1 MVVTQ
6 ILFVLIVGLLFAD
19 QNLLAPN
26 LTAIGNEFGFSRA
39 EIDQRL
45 GADVNLLFWMLGGV
59 LTLIVGYLA
68 DRGDLADKLSRKW
81 LLTIVAVIGQL
92 ACLGSGLAKTYDQL
106 LWARA
111 LTGIG
116 IGGAFPLI
124 YSLIG
129 DYYPPH
135 KRASATA
142 TLGLSQGLGIGL
154 GQLLSGMLGAQSGW
168 RMPFYVV
175 ALPGLALSVLFALFA
190 KEPRRGQHEEGLHDL
205 LASGK
210 AYEERLRLRD
220 LPQLFAVKTNLLI
233 LLQALPGTVPWGV
246 FFVYLNDYY
255 AHDKGFSVPEATLLV
270 MSVGIAAIVGG
281 FIGGLAGQKLLNRKA
296 RNLPLLCAVTTI
308 LAVIPMA
315 VLIEYPVRP
324 GQSLLGPLI
333 VGLLT
338 GSLAAVTGPN
348 VNTMLIAVNPPERR
362 GSAFSF
368 FNLCNDLGRG
378 LGAWIVGGMAARLG
392 RVSAFHIAN
401 LMWLGCGVVLLCL
414 VFLFPKDERALQDRL
429 RALSLRKLG
438 RGE

>member
-1 MVVTQ
+1 MTQ

-154 GQLLSGMLGAQSGW
+154 GQLLSGMLGAESGW

-233 LLQALPGTVPWGV
+233 L
-246 FFVYLNDYY
+246 
-255 AHDKGFSVPEATLLV
+255 
-270 MSVGIAAIVGG
+270 
-281 FIGGLAGQKLLNRKA
+281 
-296 RNLPLLCAVTTI
+296 
-308 LAVIPMA
+308 
-315 VLIEYPVRP
+315 
-324 GQSLLGPLI
+324 
-333 VGLLT
+333 
-338 GSLAAVTGPN
+338 
-348 VNTMLIAVNPPERR
+348 
-362 GSAFSF
+362 
-368 FNLCNDLGRG
+368 
-378 LGAWIVGGMAARLG
+378 
-392 RVSAFHIAN
+392 
-401 LMWLGCGVVLLCL
+401 
-414 VFLFPKDERALQDRL
+414 
-429 RALSLRKLG
+429 
-438 RGE
+438 